1 MEQAEEVGLRD
12 LARARHGLAREHA
25 RRGKEPLMS
34 TRCLPENTT
43 RGTTARRNGL
53 QSSLEMVG
61 PDDGRRRFAG
71 DGAICRCSRSVLRE
85 GAAWLAASRD
95 RSVAGTRR

>member
-1 MEQAEEVGLRD
+1 MSEGSQWSRQEVGLRD
-12 LARARHGLAREHA
+12 LARARHGLAQEHA

-53 QSSLEMVG
+53 QSSLEMVD
-61 PDDGRRRFAG
+61 PDDG
-71 DGAICRCSRSVLRE
+71 
-85 GAAWLAASRD
+85 AAKVR
-95 RSVAGTRR
+95 G

>member
-1 MEQAEEVGLRD
+1 MSEGSQWSRQEVGLRD

-53 QSSLEMVG
+53 QSSLEMVD
-61 PDDGRRRFAG
+61 PDDG
-71 DGAICRCSRSVLRE
+71 
-85 GAAWLAASRD
+85 AAKVR
-95 RSVAGTRR
+95 G